1 MLVKIK
7 NVKVFRSLHGG
18 HDCFRVDGLHQDET
32 GEWVEGRTFVD
43 PRMDNAGNWLEI
55 CEVGTQF
62 RGKTILA
69 DYVHMKNRARGIY
82 DADSRPH
89 IVEIYDE

>member
-7 NVKVFRSLHGG
+7 NVKVFQSLHGG

-55 CEVGTQF
+55 CEVGLSGWWLVVVDCRLCWCSCAQTV
-62 RGKTILA
+62 I
-69 DYVHMKNRARGIY
+69 ARVVRM
-82 DADSRPH
+82 AVTER
-89 IVEIYDE
+89 E